1 MIDLRRHFIRAVGV
15 AALALTVCAMPAIAQ
30 DPSRGSAGPGLPAE
44 AREFD
49 FWLGQWDL
57 VLGGGQGLAT
67 NHISSFG
74 IDGGIALLEDY
85 RQGPYLGTSVS
96 YYSPREGRW
105 RQLWFDNM
113 GGLLEFAGGT
123 QGNKFV
129 ISGNV
134 ETTKTRL
141 VYSNITNRTLDQS
154 YDVSP
159 DGVNWQS
166 TFSARYT
173 RRDGTSS
180 TDDARSGM
188 ADKRTDPVSGIL
200 PPASRQFDFWL
211 GDWSVI
217 GDDAFAGGDTITT
230 YGLGGGIC
238 VLQSLE
244 FYDGYQLSGVAV
256 YHPQDRI
263 WNFVSIDSNG
273 QHIDL
278 TGGLQSGRMTLTG
291 ILTGP
296 DEVPGTQARM
306 TFDRP
311 SDREIAQTLEVS
323 IDGGQTWTVRRALR
337 YARGAIA
344 APENLR
350 AVKTKK
356 KKVVLEWDDV
366 TTSETRFELLQQTGD
381 TWTVI
386 ATLDPDETTA
396 TAKGLSRQTE
406 YRFGVR
412 GCDGFGCSEPA
423 EVVVTTK

>member
-1 MIDLRRHFIRAVGV
+1 MIDLRRHLFRAVAV
-15 AALALTVCAMPAIAQ
+15 AALALTVSAIPAIAQ
-30 DPSRGSAGPGLPAE
+30 GPTRGSTGSGLPTE

-67 NHISSFG
+67 NHISPFG

-134 ETTKTRL
+134 GTTKTRL
-141 VYSNITNRTLDQS
+141 VYSNITNRSLDQS
-154 YDVSP
+154 ADMSP
-159 DGVNWQS
+159 DGVNWQVS
-166 TFSARYT
+166 FSARYT
-173 RRDGTSS
+173 RRDGTSP
-180 TDDARSGM
+180 TDVSSIASSGKRADAM
-188 ADKRTDPVSGIL
+188 NGIL

-244 FYDGYQLSGVAV
+244 SNDGYQLSGVAV

-278 TGGLQSGRMTLTG
+278 TGGLQSGRMTLEG

-311 SDREIAQTLEVS
+311 SDREITQTLEVS
-323 IDGGQTWTVRRALR
+323 TDGGQTWSVRRTLR

-350 AVKTKK
+350 AVKAKK

-366 TTSETRFELLQQTGD
+366 TTSETRFELLQRTGD

-386 ATLDPDETTA
+386 ATLDPDATTA

-412 GCDGFGCSEPA
+412 ACDGFGCSEPA
-423 EVVVTTK
+423 EVTVTTR